1 MRNRLFG
8 LKNIFRLFFSENWKE
23 FMLVVIAA
31 ILIAYFLSNDLA
43 KLFTADGWMKTMM
56 KIN

>member
-43 KLFTADGWMKTMM
+43 KLFTADGWKR
-56 KIN
+56 